1 MYIHV
6 GEDVMVR
13 TDEIVAIIDKD
24 TVQFS
29 EEMQL
34 FLKKKENQTSN
45 LSKGTYKSLV
55 VTLDQLYLSPLA
67 STTLKKRSK
76 KWNTH
81 DNLLNR

>member
-29 EEMQL
+29 DEIQL
-34 FLKKKENQTSN
+34 FLKKKEKQTSN
-45 LSKGTYKSLV
+45 LAKV
-55 VTLDQLYLSPLA
+55 
-67 STTLKKRSK
+67 
-76 KWNTH
+76 H
-81 DNLLNR
+81 INLLWSPPATCIFHHWHRPH

>member
-29 EEMQL
+29 SELQD
-34 FLKKKENQTSN
+34 FLKKKENQISN
-45 LSKGTYKSLV
+45 LAKGSYKSLV
-55 VTLDQLYLSPLA
+55 VTVNHLYLSPLA
-67 STTLKKRSK
+67 SNTLKKRSK
-76 KWNTH
+76 RWSAQENV
-81 DNLLNR
+81 LNN

>member
-6 GEDVMVR
+6 GEDVMVK

-34 FLKKKENQTSN
+34 FLKKKEKQTSN
-45 LSKGTYKSLV
+45 LAKGTYKSLV
-55 VTLDQLYLSPLA
+55 VTVDQLYLSPLA
-67 STTLKKRSK
+67 SATLKKRSK